1 MSEVNDRLARLWTG
15 ISVNVLPFAE
25 STSGP
30 LPIKRLLR
38 LSLFQISCG
47 MTAVL
52 MVGTLNRVMIVEMGV
67 AASLVAIMVALP
79 LLFAPIR
86 ALVGFRSDSH
96 RSVLGW
102 RRVPY
107 LWLGTIIQFGGLA
120 MMPFA
125 LIILSGDTWAP
136 PWIAQLAAGCAFLM
150 VGAGMHTVQTVGL
163 ALATDIVP
171 REAQP
176 NVVTIL
182 SLMQLIGMVV
192 SAIAFGAFLADFSQI
207 KLIQLVQGMAAAT
220 LLINLIAA
228 WKQEPRRPEL
238 TIGRASGDP
247 GFRESLQLL
256 RRSGPWDR
264 RLLAAALGT
273 AAFGMQD
280 VLLEPY
286 GGQILALSVGAT
298 TALTALFA
306 SGAVLGFLRAA
317 PLLGRGM
324 HAQRVASAGA
334 LMGIS
339 GFIMVI
345 FAAPLES
352 TLLFAAGTGAIG
364 FGAGLFAH
372 ATLTGCMQAAPEGQ
386 IGLTLGVWGAVT
398 ATAAGVAVA
407 LGGVIRDVISSFA
420 ATGILGMG
428 LDAPSTGYVGVYIL
442 EIFLLFALLAIVGP
456 LVRPNGNNPSGP
468 QPHAERQLIAGLQN
482 QHGAL
487 P

>member
-1 MSEVNDRLARLWTG
+1 
-15 ISVNVLPFAE
+15 
-25 STSGP
+25 
-30 LPIKRLLR
+30 
-38 LSLFQISCG
+38 
-47 MTAVL
+47 
-52 MVGTLNRVMIVEMGV
+52 
-67 AASLVAIMVALP
+67 
-79 LLFAPIR
+79 
-86 ALVGFRSDSH
+86 
-96 RSVLGW
+96 
-102 RRVPY
+102 
-107 LWLGTIIQFGGLA
+107 
-120 MMPFA
+120 
-125 LIILSGDTWAP
+125 
-136 PWIAQLAAGCAFLM
+136 
-150 VGAGMHTVQTVGL
+150 VQTVGL

-171 REAQP
+171 RDAQP

-220 LLINLIAA
+220 LVINLVAA
-228 WKQEPRRPEL
+228 WKQEPRQPEL
-238 TIGRASGDP
+238 TIGRSAGDP
-247 GFRESLQLL
+247 GFKESLNLL
-256 RRSGPWDR
+256 RKAGPWDR

-286 GGQILALSVGAT
+286 GGQILSLSVAAT

-306 SGAVLGFLRAA
+306 TGAVLGFLRAA

-334 LMGIS
+334 MVGIS
-339 GFIMVI
+339 GFVMVI

-352 TLLFAAGTGAIG
+352 TLIFAAGTAAIG

-398 ATAAGVAVA
+398 ATAGGIAVA
-407 LGGVIRDVISSFA
+407 LGGVIRDVLSSLA
-420 ATGILGMG
+420 SAGILGVG
-428 LDAPSTGYVGVYIL
+428 LDAPSTGYVGVYII
-442 EIFLLFALLAIVGP
+442 EILLLFMMLATVGP
-456 LVRPNGNNPSGP
+456 LLRETENKPSGP
-468 QPHAERQLIAGLQN
+468 QHDAGRPVLAGLQN